1 MNAPPLTSRPARRR
15 AFTIAEV
22 MVAAGVMALALST
35 AVTTMQQAFLA
46 LDSARNIT
54 LTGQIMQSE
63 VERLRLKRWADI
75 EAYQRETQ
83 PKTFRKEDFDY
94 VVQRDHPDFIQRF
107 TLKRTITD
115 IGSDLKEITLTMS
128 WRGYDGR
135 PASRFYKTYYGRNG
149 LYDYYYNSY

>member
-1 MNAPPLTSRPARRR
+1 MSAPPPTARPARRR

-22 MVAAGVMALALST
+22 MVAAGVMALALTT

-54 LTGQIMQSE
+54 LAGQIMQSQ
-63 VERLRLKRWADI
+63 VERLRMKSWTEI
-75 EAYQRETQ
+75 EAYQREPQ
-83 PKTFRKEDFDY
+83 PKTLRDDDFDE
-94 VVQRDHPDFIQRF
+94 VLRRDHPEFLQRF
-107 TLKRTITD
+107 TLKRAIAD
-115 IGSDLKEITLTMS
+115 LGSDLKEITLTMS

-149 LYDYYYNSY
+149 LYDYYFNSY